1 VIQKDPIPP
10 GHFNT
15 RVLKVGIAALAIG
28 LLALLASRSV
38 GGGVAGI
45 LLSGFLAWVVFDL
58 ALSVVRGIWG
68 VSQRVEPR
76 HTFLGGCL
84 VAITSC
90 GIGGLILFFGYQLIL
105 GVIFGLVASVVTN
118 RTSLPTL
125 RQLVGIEPMPDG
137 AGGPSMLNFLPR
149 RAAALLAL
157 LCVLAGIAFAG
168 FGTFRALEGYSD
180 ATDLFCAHPCGMVN
194 GLWVQVMPDSYGHTV
209 ARLDPA
215 AVQLRVRFWDDVAGS
230 KTVNQNT
237 FTLKNPPAV
246 YAPLT
251 DRPGCDPWPSRTL
264 HLDESTGV
272 LTVCFA
278 IPQSENVDFDQLV
291 LEWAPASSTAPGGGM
306 APILMGKKSR
316 TGVSLNIDINTGP
329 TPPPSPPSTP

>member
-1 VIQKDPIPP
+1 VIQQAPSQRW
-10 GHFNT
+10 HFNT
-15 RVLKVGIAALAIG
+15 RVLRVGITVLAIG
-28 LLALLASRSV
+28 LLPLLASRSV

-58 ALSVVRGIWG
+58 ALSVVRGIWS
-68 VSQRVEPR
+68 VSQRVVPR
-76 HTFLGGCL
+76 HSILRGCL

-90 GIGGLILFFGYQLIL
+90 GIGGLLLFFGYQLIL
-105 GVIFGLVASVVTN
+105 GVIFGLVASLVTN

-137 AGGPSMLNFLPR
+137 AGGASMLNLLPR
-149 RAAALLAL
+149 RAAALFAL

-194 GLWVQVMPDSYGHTV
+194 GLWVQVMPDSQGHTV
-209 ARLDPA
+209 ARVDPA
-215 AVQLRVRFWDDVAGS
+215 AVRLRVRFWDDVAGS
-230 KTVNQNT
+230 KTVIQNT

-246 YAPLT
+246 YKPLT
-251 DRPGCDPWPSRTL
+251 DRPGCEPWPSRTL
-264 HLDESTGV
+264 HMDGSTGV

-316 TGVSLNIDINTGP
+316 TGMSIDISINAGSSP
-329 TPPPSPPSTP
+329 SPSPPSSP

>member
-1 VIQKDPIPP
+1 MIQKNSIPP

-28 LLALLASRSV
+28 LLILLASRSV

-58 ALSVVRGIWG
+58 ALSVVRGIWSVG
-68 VSQRVEPR
+68 TRVERR
-76 HTFLGGCL
+76 HSILGGCL
-84 VAITSC
+84 VAIAAC
-90 GIGGLILFFGYQLIL
+90 GVSGLLLFFGYQLIL

-125 RQLVGIEPMPDG
+125 GQLAGIEPMPDS
-137 AGGPSMLNFLPR
+137 AGGASMLNLLPR
-149 RAAALLAL
+149 RGAALLAL
-157 LCVLAGIAFAG
+157 LCVVAGIAFAG
-168 FGTFRALEGYSD
+168 FGTFRALEGVSD

-194 GLWVQVMPDSYGHTV
+194 GLWVQVMPDSQGRTV

-215 AVQLRVRFWDDVAGS
+215 AVQLRVRFWDDVASS

-246 YAPLT
+246 YAPLA
-251 DRPGCDPWPSRTL
+251 DRPGCHPWPSRTL

-278 IPQSENVDFDQLV
+278 IPQSENVDFDQLI

-306 APILMGKKSR
+306 APILLGKKPR
-316 TGVSLNIDINTGP
+316 TGVSFNIEFNSGYSP
-329 TPPPSPPSTP
+329 SPSPPSSP